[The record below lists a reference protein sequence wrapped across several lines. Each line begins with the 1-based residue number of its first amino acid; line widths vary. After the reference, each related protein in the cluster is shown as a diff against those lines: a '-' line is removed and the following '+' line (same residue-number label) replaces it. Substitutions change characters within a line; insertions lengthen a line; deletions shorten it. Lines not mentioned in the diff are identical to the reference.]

1 MAERTDVLGA
11 RGYEQ
16 LRRAAE
22 THREDLV
29 LRFGAE
35 VGLRPAEMTRVRLA
49 DVTSTESHFFLRVR
63 DDDGVDREAYLPA
76 AVEHDM
82 RKFASAADRAADEPL
97 LSVSAR
103 RLQMLVGEVA
113 DRAAETAPRLG
124 DVSSRD
130 LRWRFAATML
140 SEGVPPQV
148 VCALGGWDRLARLEP
163 LLDDPN
169 REAVIRAIEGA
180 EDAPTP
186 ARLRRTIKV
195 AADVGESLAVAAT
208 VEEIEQTVCDR
219 LADTEGFRFAWVAE
233 RTGDGLTPRTAAGIR
248 DSRIDD
254 HLQGRGDAA
263 AAAMDSHEVRV
274 VEDGEGPMALVP
286 IIRDDDAA
294 GVLAIGTTVHV
305 VDAEQDLLAA
315 LGAQVGAALAAVE
328 RKRLLLADTVTELA
342 FECTDG
348 GAFTVSLTRTLDC
361 SLELSGVVPVGGRSL
376 LYYLVV
382 DGAPAGPALSY
393 AAEDPD
399 IADARLIEDYGD
411 GALLEVVVTAAPT
424 LDLVEN
430 GARVRGLA
438 AEKGTATIEVELPGD
453 SNLREVVDAVVEA
466 YPETSLT
473 AKRETER
480 PAETD
485 TGFRERLSDRLS
497 ERQSTVLAAAY
508 HSGYFEW
515 PRGTTAEELAESLDV
530 SAPTFHNHLRKA
542 QQKLLTAFFADTP
555 TEPPTALGEQ
565 VSTKY
570 SDS

>member
-49 DVTSTESHFFLRVR
+49 DVTSTEDHFFLRVR
-63 DDDGVDREAYLPA
+63 DADSVDREAYLPA
-76 AVEHDM
+76 GVEHDM
-82 RKFASAADRAADEPL
+82 RKFASAADRDADEPL

-103 RLQMLVGEVA
+103 RLQMLVSEVA
-113 DRAAETAPRLG
+113 DRAAEATPRLEG
-124 DVSSRD
+124 VSSRD

-140 SEGVPPQV
+140 SEGVPPHV

-169 REAVIRAIEGA
+169 RETVVRAIEGA
-180 EDAPTP
+180 EDVPTP
-186 ARLRRTIKV
+186 ARLRRTISV

-208 VEEIEQTVCDR
+208 GEEIEQTVCDR
-219 LADTEGFRFAWVAE
+219 LAATEGFRFAWVSE
-233 RTGDGLTPRTAAGIR
+233 RTGDGLTPQATAGI
-248 DSRIDD
+248 DESRVAD
-254 HLQGRGDAA
+254 HVQTQRDAA
-263 AAAMDSHEVRV
+263 TAAMDSHEVRV
-274 VEDGEGPMALVP
+274 VEGDEGPMALVP
-286 IIRDDDAA
+286 IVRDDAAA

-342 FECTDG
+342 FECTDDE
-348 GAFTVSLTRTLDC
+348 AFTVALTRALDC

-393 AAEDPD
+393 AAEDDD

-424 LDLVEN
+424 LELVEN
-430 GARVRGLA
+430 GARVRSLE
-438 AEKGTATIEVELPGD
+438 AENGTAAIEVELPGD
-453 SNLREVVDAVVEA
+453 SDLREVVDGVVDT

-473 AKRETER
+473 AKREAER

-542 QQKLLTAFFADTP
+542 QQKVLTAFFADRP
-555 TEPPTALGEQ
+555 TEPPTALDE
-565 VSTKY
+565 
-570 SDS
+570 